1 MDNNLILC
9 RAKTLSVRGHEYL
22 KTARYNEALEVF
34 AEATA
39 LYGEANDDVAESKY
53 IKIMAELCHAAG
65 QPERALDLYRYLL
78 SKLIIRNNPID
89 MGGVQNNIGL
99 LLTAMRRYHEAKDSF
114 LGALKSFEACGNE
127 LGVAEQLANLG
138 SVYRDQQGY
147 SSAIDYYQQ
156 ALELFERIGNIV
168 KISDQLSNLGYI
180 YGMLGDKLKGYDYFE
195 RAKNLYVQNG
205 DHDKAELAVRNMAA
219 MATSTD

>member
-9 RAKTLSVRGHEYL
+9 RAKALSVRGHEYL

-39 LYGEANDDVAESKY
+39 LYGKANDNVAESKF

-65 QPERALDLYRYLL
+65 QPERALDLYRDLL
-78 SKLIIRNNPID
+78 SKHIICDNPIV

-99 LLTAMRRYHEAKDSF
+99 LLTAMRRYHEAENSF
-114 LGALKSFEACGNE
+114 LDALKSFEACSNE

-147 SSAIDYYQQ
+147 SCAIDYYQQ
-156 ALELFERIGNIV
+156 ALELFEKIGNIV
-168 KISDQLSNLGYI
+168 KVSDQLSNLGYI
-180 YGMLGDKLKGYDYFE
+180 YGMLGDKLKGCDYFE
-195 RAKNLYVQNG
+195 KAKNLYIQNG
-205 DHDKAELAVRNMAA
+205 DHDKAELAVRNIAA
-219 MATSTD
+219 MATPID